1 MVLLT
6 EVSIVSMVKLLGF
19 LCLRRASKFKEGQR
33 LPVSLESTSHT
44 VDIIVRDN
52 CGSCVRVKAQIL
64 PILQAAGIE
73 LQEHNVDQDPALKI
87 EFGDRVPVILVDDEE
102 FSAWE
107 VDNDDLANALL

>member
-1 MVLLT
+1 M
-6 EVSIVSMVKLLGF
+6 
-19 LCLRRASKFKEGQR
+19 
-33 LPVSLESTSHT
+33 SLEPRSHT

-52 CGSCVRVKAQIL
+52 CGSCARVKAQIL
-64 PILQAAGIE
+64 PVLEAAGIE
-73 LQEHNVDQDPALKI
+73 LQERNVDQDPALKI